1 MGDPCG
7 LGDVS
12 VVSGCSAV
20 LGIRVVVSQLIGK
33 KLIVY
38 NILTSINIKLLAF
51 KKIKTIAKITMVF
64 MLFIRHERDAHV
76 SWGLVIINKI
86 HAKGFARQR
95 GDFGHIFLGIAPLF
109 S

>member
-1 MGDPCG
+1 LGDPCG

-12 VVSGCSAV
+12 IVSGCSAV

-38 NILTSINIKLLAF
+38 KILTSINTKLLAF

-76 SWGLVIINKI
+76 SWGLVIINKMSRERI
-86 HAKGFARQR
+86 RAAA
-95 GDFGHIFLGIAPLF
+95 GDFGHIFLGIALLF

>member
-38 NILTSINIKLLAF
+38 EILTSINTKLLAL
-51 KKIKTIAKITMVF
+51 KMIKTIAKMKMVF
-64 MLFIRHERDAHV
+64 MLFIRH
-76 SWGLVIINKI
+76 
-86 HAKGFARQR
+86 
-95 GDFGHIFLGIAPLF
+95 
-109 S
+109 

>member
-1 MGDPCG
+1 MGDPGG

-33 KLIVY
+33 KFIVY
-38 NILTSINIKLLAF
+38 EILTSINIKLLAF
-51 KKIKTIAKITMVF
+51 KMIKTIAKITMVF
-64 MLFIRHERDAHV
+64 MLLIRHEPDA
-76 SWGLVIINKI
+76 N
-86 HAKGFARQR
+86 
-95 GDFGHIFLGIAPLF
+95 F